1 MLRQKCAYKND
12 VETCKKSK
20 SKKKEKLLN
29 IVCNLAKTNKR

>member
-12 VETCKKSK
+12 METRKKSK